1 MPAVRWLKCAESEE
15 QAVGEQMD
23 IVGLSEAAIF
33 QRDLYLYWREAHASD
48 GMALTTRGYVTRP
61 ALRRIRTVMARA
73 RTDSVRTGAEAA
85 DLAEGEDL
93 RLFYLRRLLERL
105 GLLRAA
111 PNGSQLVA
119 TERGEITR
127 YFAQPLAERLR
138 ICARLWVAG
147 GWWPDRADPAAA
159 PPRLLAPAP
168 PRTALARR
176 RAFEMLA
183 ARSPGERVAIPPPP
197 LAQAKGMRSRG
208 QRKDLGKLAHPT
220 GADGESE
227 TLRAALLGSLAW
239 MGFVAMADGVDGGEP
254 SGEPTWC
261 RTGIALQALVP
272 EADTSQIV
280 ERAGR
285 VVVQPDSSLV
295 AYPPLSAPLLL
306 TLDTCAE
313 ALSLDVVARY
323 RVSRAALSRASQA
336 GWSTEEVIRQLEAL
350 SGTALPA
357 NVRAS
362 LADWERHVARLR
374 LTPNASVVEMR
385 TAELMDALL
394 AERAT
399 REWVERRLTPT
410 AALLV
415 PERVPQVRGWLLRHG
430 ELPALL
436 RSDADRHGGLEQRVS
451 QAAGRCGTP
460 AWGSE
465 RP

>member
-1 MPAVRWLKCAESEE
+1 MGE
-15 QAVGEQMD
+15 QADAM
-23 IVGLSEAAIF
+23 GLGEAAVF

-48 GMALTTRGYVTRP
+48 GVALTTRSYVTRP

-73 RTDSVRTGAEAA
+73 RADSVRSVQPGTEAT
-85 DLAEGEDL
+85 DRAEGEDL
-93 RLFYLRRLLERL
+93 LIFYLRRILERL

-111 PNGSQLVA
+111 PDGSQLVV
-119 TERGEITR
+119 TERGESTR

-147 GWWPDRADPAAA
+147 GWWPDQADPAAA

-168 PRTALARR
+168 PRIALARR
-176 RAFEMLA
+176 RTLETLA
-183 ARSPGERVAIPPPP
+183 ARAPGERVAIPPPP

-208 QRKDLGKLAHPT
+208 RRQELGKPAHPT
-220 GADGESE
+220 DADGESE
-227 TLRAALLGSLAW
+227 TLRAALLGPLAW
-239 MGFVAMADGVDGGEP
+239 MGFVALEDGEHGTDG
-254 SGEPTWC
+254 GEPTWC
-261 RTGIALQALVP
+261 RTGIALQALAP
-272 EADTSQIV
+272 GADTSQIV
-280 ERAGR
+280 EMAGR
-285 VVVQPDSSLV
+285 VVVQPDSSV
-295 AYPPLSAPLLL
+295 VVYPPLTAPLLL

-323 RVSRAALSRASQA
+323 RLSRAALSRASQV
-336 GWSTEEVIRQLEAL
+336 GWSAAEVIRRLEAL
-350 SGTALPA
+350 SEVALPS

-374 LTPNASVVEMR
+374 LTPTVSVLEVR

-394 AERAT
+394 AERAA

-430 ELPALL
+430 EVPAYL
-436 RSDADRHGGLEQRVS
+436 RTS
-451 QAAGRCGTP
+451 AATVPPG
-460 AWGSE
+460 GSE
-465 RP
+465 GDDDTQRPSRP